1 MRNKSFGPKKLRLIK
16 CEEPDW
22 LDLLSR
28 ANPRELNGS
37 TSGGATLR
45 EDIIREVM
53 ASNPGLTYEEAAA
66 EYDAFG

>member
-1 MRNKSFGPKKLRLIK
+1 MRNKSRSKKLRLVHSQDL
-16 CEEPDW
+16 DW

-28 ANPRELNGS
+28 VSARQLNGS

-45 EDIIREVM
+45 EDIIRQCM
-53 ASNPGLTYEEAAA
+53 AENPELTYEEAAA

>member
-1 MRNKSFGPKKLRLIK
+1 MRNKSFGKLRLIK

-37 TSGGATLR
+37 TSGGATHR
-45 EDIIREVM
+45 EDLIRDIM
-53 ASNPGLTYEEAAA
+53 GRAPGMSYEEAARMV
-66 EYDAFG
+66 DLFG

>member
-1 MRNKSFGPKKLRLIK
+1 MRNKSFGKLRLIK

-28 ANPRELNGS
+28 LSSRQLNGS
-37 TSGGATLR
+37 TSGGATHR

>member
-1 MRNKSFGPKKLRLIK
+1 MRNKSFGKLRLVH

-22 LDLLSR
+22 FDLLSR
-28 ANPRELNGS
+28 VSARELNGGS

-45 EDIIREVM
+45 EDIIRQCM
-53 ASNPGLTYEEAAA
+53 AENPELTYEEAAA

>member
-37 TSGGATLR
+37 TSGGQSLR
-45 EDIIREVM
+45 EGVISELM
-53 ASNPGLTYEEAAA
+53 ADNPGLTDKEAAT